1 MHPFICFDIYPINLK
16 RGLLIMMRMR
26 EWESFIHVWSFFP
39 SYNAHRTH
47 LKSWKWQWHGKYTCE
62 PDFICWSFRAET
74 SAGASCDFREHQRSC
89 GSYKKN
95 YCVLATVIPINHAPR
110 AFLGEH
116 VGLLS
121 HSFDRFVHFRQIG
134 GQYARDMYLPSH
146 EFWLER
152 SWLMN

>member
-1 MHPFICFDIYPINLK
+1 M
-16 RGLLIMMRMR
+16 
-26 EWESFIHVWSFFP
+26 ESTHVNQTS
-39 SYNAHRTH
+39 
-47 LKSWKWQWHGKYTCE
+47 
-62 PDFICWSFRAET
+62 
-74 SAGASCDFREHQRSC
+74 SAGALAQRPLPVRVVTSENTK
-89 GSYKKN
+89 GLVEVIKN
-95 YCVLATVIPINHAPR
+95 YCVLATVIHINHAPR

-152 SWLMN
+152 S